1 LAIEHDI
8 VPFDWA
14 DVFQQGEID
23 SIGERVALTQDPGDF
38 ARLPVDDARQDQ
50 VQAAAGV
57 HLLPQL
63 AGVDPAAPPVKDVP
77 GQGVELLDLEQA
89 APDAAAQFRLREV
102 LEDELGLEDAPE
114 IPIGGVEPVLG
125 AEAYQAFQGH

>member
-1 LAIEHDI
+1 MFH
-8 VPFDWA
+8 
-14 DVFQQGEID
+14 
-23 SIGERVALTQDPGDF
+23 
-38 ARLPVDDARQDQ
+38 
-50 VQAAAGV
+50 

-63 AGVDPAAPPVKDVP
+63 AGVDPAASPVKDVS

-89 APDAAAQFRLREV
+89 APDASAQFRLREV

-114 IPIGGVEPVLG
+114 IPIGAVEAVLG

>member
-1 LAIEHDI
+1 
-8 VPFDWA
+8 
-14 DVFQQGEID
+14 VFQQGEID
-23 SIGERVALTQDPGDF
+23 SIGDRVALTQDPGDF
-38 ARLPVDDARQDQ
+38 ARLPLDDARRDQ

-63 AGVDPAAPPVKDVP
+63 ARVDPAAPPVKDVP

-89 APDAAAQFRLREV
+89 APDTAAQFRLREV

-114 IPIGGVEPVLG
+114 IPIGAVEPVLG